1 MNKIIYPGFREYLI
15 LFFILIETIFLILLA
30 LIQNIYPVS
39 FVVVLFPK
47 LHEKKRVAFKNS
59 PQVRYYRDTYA
70 EHPEDRKNIEYT
82 VHLDRDEDLVTLSG
96 VYEQL
101 KHLDESFKLDYARC
115 SKSDCIQV
123 FH

>member
-1 MNKIIYPGFREYLI
+1 MNKIICPGFREYLI

-39 FVVVLFPK
+39 FVVLFPK

-101 KHLDESFKLDYARC
+101 KHIDESFKLDYAR
-115 SKSDCIQV
+115 
-123 FH
+123 

>member
-1 MNKIIYPGFREYLI
+1 MLLFISLFRE
-15 LFFILIETIFLILLA
+15 E
-30 LIQNIYPVS
+30 
-39 FVVVLFPK
+39 
-47 LHEKKRVAFKNS
+47 KRVAFKNS

-101 KHLDESFKLDYARC
+101 KNLDESFKLDYAR
-115 SKSDCIQV
+115 QTYFLGV
-123 FH
+123 R

>member
-1 MNKIIYPGFREYLI
+1 M
-15 LFFILIETIFLILLA
+15 
-30 LIQNIYPVS
+30 
-39 FVVVLFPK
+39 
-47 LHEKKRVAFKNS
+47 AFKNS

-101 KHLDESFKLDYARC
+101 KHLDESFKLDYARYKHYC
-115 SKSDCIQV
+115 DTVGEIIQS
-123 FH
+123 FIDLAQDANCRREGTKRM

>member
-101 KHLDESFKLDYARC
+101 KHIDESFKLDYAR
-115 SKSDCIQV
+115 
-123 FH
+123 

>member
-1 MNKIIYPGFREYLI
+1 MNKSSVQDFMNV
-15 LFFILIETIFLILLA
+15 LFFGIFLILIEII
-30 LIQNIYPVS
+30 LILYAGVDTEYLPGLFCCCFI
-39 FVVVLFPK
+39 FPK

-101 KHLDESFKLDYARC
+101 KHIDESFKLDYAR
-115 SKSDCIQV
+115 
-123 FH
+123 